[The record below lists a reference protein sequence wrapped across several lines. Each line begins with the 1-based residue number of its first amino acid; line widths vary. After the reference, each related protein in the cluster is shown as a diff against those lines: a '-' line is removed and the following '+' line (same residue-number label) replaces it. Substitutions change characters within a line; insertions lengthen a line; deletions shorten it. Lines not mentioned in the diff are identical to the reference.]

1 MRIQILNGDFSH
13 NTHNRFK
20 YFKMLV
26 VQMRLCLNV
35 ANIQYRERN
44 AVVVFLFFFVV
55 HCLLRVMTH

>member
-1 MRIQILNGDFSH
+1 MTIQILNDDFAN

-26 VQMRLCLNV
+26 VQTRLCLNV

-44 AVVVFLFFFVV
+44 AVVVLFF
-55 HCLLRVMTH
+55 L